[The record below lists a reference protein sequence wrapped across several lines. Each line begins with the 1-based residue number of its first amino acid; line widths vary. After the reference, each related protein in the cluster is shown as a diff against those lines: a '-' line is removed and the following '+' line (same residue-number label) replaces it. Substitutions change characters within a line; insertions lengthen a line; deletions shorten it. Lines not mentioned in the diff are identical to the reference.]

1 MYMCLCGDQ
10 MLNEDYKEMLQGLL
24 DQKVEFIVVGAYALA
39 AHGFP
44 RATGDIDIWVKPDK
58 NNSKKVYKALARFGA
73 PINEIREDE
82 FSQPGLIFQIGVVPR
97 RIDIITKIDA
107 VEFKEADLDKIFVD
121 IDDLKVPVLSV
132 DKLIKNKMATGREKD
147 LLDAKLLKKIS
158 PTLKH

>member
-1 MYMCLCGDQ
+1 

>member
-1 MYMCLCGDQ
+1 
-10 MLNEDYKEMLQGLL
+10 MLQGLL

-44 RATGDIDIWVKPDK
+44 RATGDIDIWVKPDE

-73 PINEIREDE
+73 PLNEIREDE

-107 VEFKEADLDKIFVD
+107 VEFEEADSDKIFVD

-147 LLDAKLLKKIS
+147 LLDAKLLKKRS
-158 PTLKH
+158 RRP

>member
-1 MYMCLCGDQ
+1 MCLCGDQ

-44 RATGDIDIWVKPDK
+44 RATGDIDIWVKPDE

-73 PINEIREDE
+73 PLNEIREDE

-107 VEFKEADLDKIFVD
+107 VEFEEADSDKIFVD

-147 LLDAKLLKKIS
+147 LLDAKLLKKRS
-158 PTLKH
+158 RRP